1 MLFDLYPHD
10 IKKNRMHL
18 VVDSDWAKAHPR
30 RAAKIQ
36 VEYLLWLAR
45 RRNRR
50 CSAEVGTTGEGAVRK
65 GRRAIGSSR

>member
-1 MLFDLYPHD
+1 
-10 IKKNRMHL
+10 MHL

-50 CSAEVGTTGEGAVRK
+50 CTAELGVSGERVSKGQRALSGALD
-65 GRRAIGSSR
+65 SS